1 VIRQLFHN
9 FFSGHERTVRA
20 RKNILG
26 SFVLKGISILTS
38 LLLVTLTIDY
48 LNPTKYGIWL
58 TLSSVIGWFIFFDIG
73 LGNGL
78 RNKFAAAKAEGKHQ
92 LAKVFVSTTYA
103 IITIIAVAMLV
114 VFFIVNQFLDWGI
127 ILNTS
132 NNIHEIEQLV
142 FIVFTVFCFQ
152 FVVKLINVIFIA
164 DQKPVISSLI
174 NTLGSLF
181 SLAAVFILIKT
192 TDGSLLYLGAS
203 FSIINLLVPLI
214 ATFWVFSGKY
224 KIYRPSFNTIDFS
237 RSKELLNLGF
247 RFFITQIAAIVVAAT
262 DNIIIAQVV
271 GNEEVT
277 VYNVAYKYFGIMNM
291 VFTIITAPYWSAY
304 TEAYVKKDMVWV
316 KQATLKITKLWGVV
330 AVGVIFML
338 FVADYAFDLWI
349 GDRIKIP
356 FDLSLI
362 MAIWV
367 IVSTSTM
374 IFSNFLAGVNK
385 IQLSL
390 YHAIFVS
397 ILNIPLSIYFAKN
410 LEMGSMG
417 VILAT
422 LIGMLPRAI
431 FQPIQYWKIVHGKA
445 KGIWNK

>member
-1 VIRQLFHN
+1 MIRQLFHN

-26 SFVLKGISILTS
+26 SFALKGISILTS
-38 LLLVTLTIDY
+38 LLLVPLTIDY

-103 IITIIAVAMLV
+103 IISIIAVAMLV
-114 VFFIVNQFLDWGI
+114 VFFIVNRFLDWGI

-132 NNIHEIEQLV
+132 NDIHEIEQLV

-237 RSKELLNLGF
+237 KSKELLNLGF

-277 VYNVAYKYFGIMNM
+277 VYNVA
-291 VFTIITAPYWSAY
+291 
-304 TEAYVKKDMVWV
+304 
-316 KQATLKITKLWGVV
+316 
-330 AVGVIFML
+330 
-338 FVADYAFDLWI
+338 
-349 GDRIKIP
+349 
-356 FDLSLI
+356 
-362 MAIWV
+362 
-367 IVSTSTM
+367 
-374 IFSNFLAGVNK
+374 
-385 IQLSL
+385 
-390 YHAIFVS
+390 
-397 ILNIPLSIYFAKN
+397 
-410 LEMGSMG
+410 
-417 VILAT
+417 
-422 LIGMLPRAI
+422 
-431 FQPIQYWKIVHGKA
+431 
-445 KGIWNK
+445 

>member
-1 VIRQLFHN
+1 MIRQLFHN
-9 FFSGHERTVRA
+9 FFSGHERTIRA

-26 SFVLKGISILTS
+26 SFALKGISIITS
-38 LLLVTLTIDY
+38 LLLVPLTIDY

-58 TLSSVIGWFIFFDIG
+58 TLSSVIGWFVFFDVG

-78 RNKFAAAKAEGKHQ
+78 RNKFAKAKAEGNHQ
-92 LAKVFVSTTYA
+92 LAKIFVSTTYA
-103 IITIIAVAMLV
+103 IISIIAIAMLV
-114 VFFIVNQFLDWGI
+114 VFFIINQFLDWGK
-127 ILNTS
+127 ILNAS
-132 NNIHEIEQLV
+132 SDLLEIERLV
-142 FIVFTVFCFQ
+142 LIVFTVFCFQ

-174 NTLGSLF
+174 NTIGSVLSLGII
-181 SLAAVFILIKT
+181 FILIKT

-224 KIYRPSFNTIDFS
+224 KMYRPSFNTIDFS
-237 RSKELLNLGF
+237 KSKELLNLGF

-262 DNIIIAQVV
+262 DNIIIAQTI
-271 GNEEVT
+271 GNEEVA

-291 VFTIITAPYWSAY
+291 IFTIITTPYWSAY
-304 TEAYVKKDMVWV
+304 TEAYVKKDMAWI
-316 KQATLKITKLWGVV
+316 KQATVKIIKLWLLI
-330 AVGVIFML
+330 VIAIGGML
-338 FVADYAFDLWI
+338 FLSDFAYSIWV
-349 GDRIKIP
+349 GDRISIP
-356 FDLSLI
+356 FNLSLV

-367 IVSTSTM
+367 VIGTSTM
-374 IFSNFLAGVNK
+374 IFANFLAGVDK

-397 ILNIPLSIYFAKN
+397 IVNIPLSIYFAKN
-410 LEMGSMG
+410 LGMGSMG

-422 LIGMLPRAI
+422 VLGMLPRAI
-431 FQPIQYWKIVHGKA
+431 FQPIQYWKIVNGKA
-445 KGIWNK
+445 KGIWNR

>member
-1 VIRQLFHN
+1 MIRQLFHN

-26 SFVLKGISILTS
+26 SFALKGISILTS
-38 LLLVTLTIDY
+38 LLLVPLTIDY

-103 IITIIAVAMLV
+103 IISIIAVTMLV
-114 VFFIVNQFLDWGI
+114 VIFIINQFLDWGI

-132 NNIHEIEQLV
+132 NDIQEIEQLV

-152 FVVKLINVIFIA
+152 FVVKLINIIFIA
-164 DQKPVISSLI
+164 DQKPVVSSLI

-203 FSIINLLVPLI
+203 FSIINLLIPLI
-214 ATFWVFSGKY
+214 VTFWVFSGKY

-237 RSKELLNLGF
+237 KSKELLNLGF

-271 GNEEVT
+271 GNEEVA
-277 VYNVAYKYFGIMNM
+277 VYNIAYKYFGIMNM
-291 VFTIITAPYWSAY
+291 VFTIVTAPYWSAY

-330 AVGVIFML
+330 AVGVVFML

-349 GDRIKIP
+349 GDRVKIP
-356 FDLSLI
+356 FELSLV

-410 LEMGSMG
+410 LEMGSIG

-422 LIGMLPRAI
+422 LIGVLPRAI
-431 FQPIQYWKIVHGKA
+431 FQPIQYWKIVNGKA